1 MIELFD
7 GSDKRFEEILKFREM
22 TYGASKRNQEFS
34 EAWKTDKYDQT
45 CQHLLMKNA
54 EGNIIAAVRMS
65 TTGHWPLE
73 DRFNGDINKDEGI
86 EFGRL
91 GVFDH
96 NYNGKKTLY
105 ELMVFAARSC
115 IEQGRPYMYGLT
127 IAPFQSALKK
137 TGVPLKVLSEPI
149 HAYGEEQ
156 NIVLFDAREL
166 VQFYDNRG
174 KQ

>member
-7 GSDKRFEEILKFREM
+7 GSDKRFEEILKFRERA
-22 TYGASKRNQEFS
+22 YAASRRNQEFS
-34 EAWKTDKYDQT
+34 EAWKSDKYDSG
-45 CQHLLMKNA
+45 CYHLSMKNT

-65 TTGHWPLE
+65 ITDHWPLE

-105 ELMVFAARSC
+105 ELMGFAARSC
-115 IEQGRPYMYGLT
+115 IEWRRPYMYGL
-127 IAPFQSALKK
+127 IISPFKSALQKR
-137 TGVPLKVLSEPI
+137 GVPLRVLSKPI
-149 HAYGEEQ
+149 YAYGEEQ
-156 NIVLFDAREL
+156 NIVLLDAREL
-166 VQFYDNRG
+166 VDFCDSYR
-174 KQ
+174 KL